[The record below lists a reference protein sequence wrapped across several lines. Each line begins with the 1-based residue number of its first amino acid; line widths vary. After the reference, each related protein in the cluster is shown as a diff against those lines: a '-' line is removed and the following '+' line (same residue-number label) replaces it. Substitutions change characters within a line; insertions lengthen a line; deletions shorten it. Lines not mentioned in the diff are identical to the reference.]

1 MVESLSGAGGEEGA
15 SQGRRLTRDSGG
27 GEAQQRQ
34 QDGGQRGP
42 GHDGGCGRPA
52 ARLGNAGR
60 PDPSHRAARGGRGP
74 GSPNPRRDPAARC
87 SLDPFS
93 KAIFKTFHLNRIN
106 FRLAKIVQR
115 IFVALQPASLNINVL
130 YNASA
135 IIKVKN
141 ERW

>member
-1 MVESLSGAGGEEGA
+1 MVESLGWAGGEEGA
-15 SQGRRLTRDSGG
+15 SQGRGRLTRDSGG

-74 GSPNPRRDPAARC
+74 GSPNPRPDPAARC
-87 SLDPFS
+87 PLDRLS
-93 KAIFKTFHLNRIN
+93 KAMFKTFHVNRIN
-106 FRLAKIVQR
+106 FRLPKISQKIVQR

-130 YNASA
+130 
-135 IIKVKN
+135 
-141 ERW
+141 